1 MLNFVQR
8 INLIA
13 ALLVALNARLCF
25 CGINLGINSLIHYI
39 ENIDRS
45 VIFNYNQLYLEFQR
59 VEIVILPTLQETLHA
74 FALDLTTSYY

>member
-1 MLNFVQR
+1 MQFFRRRQEIIRIKFKMFSFVQR

-45 VIFNYNQLYLEFQR
+45 VIF
-59 VEIVILPTLQETLHA
+59 
-74 FALDLTTSYY
+74 